1 MTHEQAHKVQC
12 SNGSGS
18 NEMSVGVIANLRKP
32 VLHLDIWQTE
42 AKREE
47 LAPLNPF
54 ICNQHQEV

>member
-1 MTHEQAHKVQC
+1 
-12 SNGSGS
+12 
-18 NEMSVGVIANLRKP
+18 MSVGAKLPKP

-42 AKREE
+42 SKREE